1 MRYTTEVEV
10 EVEVDLDEM
19 PIEEVIEYLTDKGYR
34 ILSQG
39 EPTKNQLNDL
49 VDAKIRNS
57 PDFDKLFSEYVYDT
71 LGRIIP

>member
-1 MRYTTEVEV
+1 MQYTTEVEV

-19 PIEEVIEYLTDKGYR
+19 PIEEVIEYLADKGYKVVPH
-34 ILSQG
+34 SG
-39 EPTKNQLNDL
+39 VKSSLNDL

-71 LGRIIP
+71 LGRIVPW